1 MALKTITTSAGN
13 FKVRVDDWTSEHD
26 IAVKIARK
34 LGHRDA
40 WITNSSGSAKS
51 YQINIGKT
59 TGRQM
64 SVARTIT
71 VYR

>member
-1 MALKTITTSAGN
+1 MALKTIKTSAGE
-13 FKVRVDDWTSEHD
+13 FKVRADEHTTKHE

-40 WITNSSGSAKS
+40 WITNSGGSAGS
-51 YQINIGKT
+51 YQINMGKT
-59 TGRQM
+59 TGSQM